1 MIEHLS
7 RSFMKRLLSLSIL
20 FCLALLQL
28 HAQQLSAET
37 NFYDAIYFY
46 EEEEDF
52 EEAAYLFRQVLE
64 REPRNA
70 NAMFWLGM
78 CYNKIEGQEQQ
89 GIPLL
94 KQATQNIHLRYKANR
109 YTEKRAPHH
118 SWFYLAEAYRLTNQ
132 PDEALDALNK
142 FRELKDFEKKY
153 NVRITEEAVLAI
165 ERAKI
170 IIDAAINMRG
180 LFFNE
185 PINSSNDDYNGVI
198 SGNGLVMV
206 WANSKTFYE
215 AVYMSVRIDGQW
227 SIPELI
233 TPQIVSDGDLFPAG
247 LSFDGQSLLL
257 VKRGKRGNS
266 DIWISRHNGNTW
278 SPAAPVKGDINTN
291 SNEDHAS
298 FSPDGKRIYFSSD
311 RRGGEGGLDL
321 WYSERRADGSW
332 GEAVNMGAEINT
344 DKDETSAFMA
354 PTGDRFVF
362 ASKGH
367 FNMGGY
373 DIFRSELE
381 ENHRWSQ
388 PTNIGYPLNTTS
400 DNLYYVPIN
409 NGLQALYTRFTN
421 EGVGRRDLWYVE
433 IIEESGFITK
443 ELTLAVDNPG
453 LSHKDFAIIVVDEES
468 GEEIEVL
475 YDADT
480 DSFKALSGLQKKYK
494 VISYKQK

>member
-1 MIEHLS
+1 MIEHIS

-20 FCLALLQL
+20 FCLAILRL
-28 HAQQLSAET
+28 HAQQVSAEA

-52 EEAAYLFRQVLE
+52 EEAQYLFRQVLE
-64 REPRNA
+64 KEPRNA
-70 NAMFWLGM
+70 NAMHWLGM
-78 CYNKIEGQEQQ
+78 CYNHIEGQEQK
-89 GIPLL
+89 GIPFLRE
-94 KQATQNIHLRYKANR
+94 ASQNISLKYKANR
-109 YTEKRAPHH
+109 YSEKRAPHH
-118 SWFYLAEAYRLTNQ
+118 TWFYLAEAYRLTNQ
-132 PDEALDALNK
+132 PDEALDALNT
-142 FRELKDFEKKY
+142 FRGLKDFEKKY

-170 IIDAAINMRG
+170 IKDAAIKIRS
-180 LFFNE
+180 LYFNE
-185 PINSSNDDYNGVI
+185 PINSTSDDYNGVI
-198 SGNGLVMV
+198 SGNGQVMV
-206 WANSKTFYE
+206 WANTKTFYE
-215 AVYMSVRIDGQW
+215 AVYMSIRKDNQW
-227 SIPELI
+227 TIPELI

-247 LSFDGQSLLL
+247 LSFDGKSLLL
-257 VKRGKRGNS
+257 VKRGKKGDS
-266 DIWISRHNGNTW
+266 DIWISQHNGNMW
-278 SPAAPVKGDINTN
+278 SPAVPVKGDINSN
-291 SNEDHAS
+291 STEDHAS
-298 FSPDGKRIYFSSD
+298 FSPDGRHIYFSSD

-321 WYSERRADGSW
+321 WYSERQADGSW
-332 GEAVNMGAEINT
+332 GEAVNMGAGINT

-381 ENHRWSQ
+381 DNKQWSQ
-388 PTNIGYPLNTTS
+388 PTNIGFPLNTTA
-400 DNLYYVPIN
+400 DNTYYVPIN

-433 IIEESGFITK
+433 ITEEDAFITN
-443 ELTLAVDNPG
+443 ELSLAVDNPG
-453 LSHKDFAIIVVDEES
+453 LSLKDFAIILVDEVT

-475 YDADT
+475 YDAET
-480 DSFKALSGLQKKYK
+480 DSFKALSGPQKKYK

>member
-1 MIEHLS
+1 
-7 RSFMKRLLSLSIL
+7 MKRLLSLSMLYFLAVLTL
-20 FCLALLQL
+20 F
-28 HAQQLSAET
+28 AQSASAET

-52 EEAAYLFRQVLE
+52 EEARYLFQQVLE

-70 NAMFWLGM
+70 NVKFWLGM
-78 CYNKIEGQEQQ
+78 CYNQIEGEAALA
-89 GIPLL
+89 IPFL
-94 KQATQNIHLRYKANR
+94 KQAAQNIHPRSKTKRYS
-109 YTEKRAPHH
+109 EKRAPHH
-118 SWFYLAEAYRLTNQ
+118 TWFYLAEAYRLTNQ
-132 PDEALDALNK
+132 PDDALDALDS

-153 NVRITEEAVLAI
+153 NARITEEALLAI

-170 IIDAAINMRG
+170 IKDAEIKIRG
-180 LFFNE
+180 LYFNE

-198 SGNGLVMV
+198 SGNGTVMV

-215 AVYMSVRIDGQW
+215 AVYMSVRENNQW
-227 SIPELI
+227 SVPELI
-233 TPQIVSDGDLFPAG
+233 TPEIVSDGDLFPAG
-247 LSFDGQSLLL
+247 LSFDGTTLLL

-266 DIWISRHNGNTW
+266 DIWISYYNGETW
-278 SPAAPVKGDINTN
+278 SPAEALEGEINTN

-298 FSPDGKRIYFSSD
+298 FSPDGQHIYFSSD

-321 WYSERRADGSW
+321 WYSPRQADGSW
-332 GEAVNMGAEINT
+332 GEAVNMGPGINT

-362 ASKGH
+362 SSKGH

-373 DIFRSELE
+373 DIFRCELE
-381 ENHRWSQ
+381 DGNTWSQ
-388 PTNIGYPLNTTS
+388 PTNMGYPLNTTA
-400 DNLYYVPIN
+400 DNTYYVPIN
-409 NGLQALYTRFTN
+409 NGFQALYTRFTN

-433 IIEESGFITK
+433 IIEEDEFVTD
-443 ELTLAVDNPG
+443 ELTVAVDNPG
-453 LSHKDFAIIVVDEES
+453 LSQKDFAIIIVDEES

-475 YDADT
+475 YDAET
-480 DSFKALSGLQKKYK
+480 DSFKALSGQEKSYK